1 MVLNSIPRKL
11 NGAGISKALSALNQH
26 MRLYGYEL
34 LELPVI
40 DDADLFLIKAG
51 DQIIN
56 QMFTFDRQNK
66 QLALR
71 PEFTASAT
79 HHYIRTNSSTVARWQ
94 FAGPIFEDT
103 SAEYEQL
110 GFGAELIGLAGSLAD
125 AEIVAMS
132 ALGLD
137 TLGVSNWNI
146 SIGHIGL
153 VRELLVQFN
162 LDIRTQRYLLHNIS
176 ALHDSDK
183 GKQWLVN
190 QFDKQNSKLGDALPT
205 RITYS
210 DQVATMGGRTYDDIM
225 KRMELKKRRIA
236 DRGNFLAAV
245 EFMEKW
251 SHIVGVPSSTFDLL
265 LQSIPSSNSIA
276 IAIVNS
282 WKAVVSLLA
291 IHGIPESRIT
301 INPSLIRSWEYYTGF
316 VFELYAGESHIGGGG
331 RYDELGRLIGS
342 THDIPAVGFAYYGD
356 KLLNALP
363 SSYFESAQTLS
374 LQGSDQDMPVCA
386 KWANLIRSY
395 GISVQILPSLGAS
408 STQMNAVIVEGN
420 ALEYGERIFQFDQ
433 IEQFISELKSNVY
446 KK

>member
-1 MVLNSIPRKL
+1 MVLNPIPRKL
-11 NGAGISKALSALNQH
+11 NGAGISKALSTLKQH
-26 MRLYGYEL
+26 MQLFGYES

-79 HHYIRTNSSTVARWQ
+79 HHYIRTNLSTVARWQ
-94 FAGPIFEDT
+94 FAGAIFEDT
-103 SAEYEQL
+103 LAEYEQL
-110 GFGAELIGLAGSLAD
+110 GFGAELIGLGGNLAD

-137 TLGVSNWNI
+137 ALGVSNWSI
-146 SIGHIGL
+146 SLGHIGL
-153 VRELLVQFN
+153 IRELLIQFN

-176 ALHDSDK
+176 ALHDPDK
-183 GKQWLVN
+183 GKLWLVD
-190 QFDKQNSKLGDALPT
+190 QFDKQNSKLGDTLPT

-225 KRMELKKRRIA
+225 KRIELKKRRIA
-236 DRGNFLAAV
+236 DRANFLAAI
-245 EFMEKW
+245 EFVEKW
-251 SHIVGVPSSTFDLL
+251 SQIVGVPSSTFDVL
-265 LQSIPSSNSIA
+265 LQSIPSSNSNA

-282 WKAVVSLLA
+282 WKEVVSLLA

-301 INPSLIRSWEYYTGF
+301 INPGLIRSWEYYTGF

-342 THDIPAVGFAYYGD
+342 PHDIPAVGFAYYGD
-356 KLLNALP
+356 KLLTVLP
-363 SSYFESAQTLS
+363 ANHFEATQVLTLCS
-374 LQGSDQDMPVCA
+374 NDANMLTCA
-386 KWANLIRSY
+386 KLANLIRSY
-395 GISVQILPSLGAS
+395 GLPVQILPLTNSVGLKA
-408 STQMNAVIVEGN
+408 IVGN
-420 ALEYGERIFQFDQ
+420 DNQLYFGEKTYPLDHV
-433 IEQFISELKSNVY
+433 EQFISELRMNVFS
-446 KK
+446 K